1 MKKEMLKG
9 FTMLALVLMLALA
22 WYAVSVNAQTSSNKV
37 VASVPFEFSVGY
49 KSMPA
54 GEYAVQTISSASNGL
69 LIQSTDG
76 KISALRLSD
85 ETDRIK
91 EQSQARLVFHRYGE
105 HYFLAEVWNGA
116 NTGRRLAKSQE
127 ESAIADEFILASA
140 GENAHAKT
148 VIYETVEV
156 LAVLR

>member
-1 MKKEMLKG
+1 MKKEMLG
-9 FTMLALVLMLALA
+9 SFTTLVLMLTIAIA
-22 WYAVSVNAQTSSNKV
+22 SSAVSVNAQTPTNKV
-37 VASVPFEFSVGY
+37 VAKVPFEFSVGY

-76 KISALRLSD
+76 TISALRLSE

-91 EQSQARLVFHRYGE
+91 DKSQVRLVFHRYGE

-127 ESAIADEFILASA
+127 ESAIADEFTLTFARES
-140 GENAHAKT
+140 AHAG
-148 VIYETVEV
+148 VIYEIVEV

>member
-1 MKKEMLKG
+1 MKKELLRA
-9 FTMLALVLMLALA
+9 FTRLVLILTLALT
-22 WYAVSVNAQTSSNKV
+22 WYAVSVNAQTVSSKV
-37 VASVPFEFSVGY
+37 VANVPFEFSVGY

-69 LIQSTDG
+69 LIQSTDA

-91 EQSQARLVFHRYGE
+91 DKSQAHLVFHRYGE

-116 NTGRRLAKSQE
+116 NSGRRLAKSQE
-127 ESAIADEFILASA
+127 ESAIADEFTAR
-140 GENAHAKT
+140 ENAHAPT
-148 VIYETVEV
+148 VSYETVEV
-156 LAVLR
+156 LALLR